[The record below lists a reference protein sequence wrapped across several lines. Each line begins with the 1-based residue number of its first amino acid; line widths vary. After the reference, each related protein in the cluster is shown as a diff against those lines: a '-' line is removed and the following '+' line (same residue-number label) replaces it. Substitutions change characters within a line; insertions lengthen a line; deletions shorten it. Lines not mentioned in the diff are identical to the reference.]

1 MFANGSKHRSC
12 GQAQYLRTTAV
23 SVLDPVGKSLKI
35 PVWMLSSVKA
45 WQLRQAARQ
54 ELGAGNVERALE
66 LAIEAQGTQGT
77 GSGASL
83 RLLSTWLKTIGAS

>member
-1 MFANGSKHRSC
+1 
-12 GQAQYLRTTAV
+12 
-23 SVLDPVGKSLKI
+23 
-35 PVWMLSSVKA
+35 VKA

-54 ELGAGNVERALE
+54 ELGAGNVERALG
-66 LAIEAQGTQGT
+66 LAIEAQGTQET